1 MTNLYFHNED
11 IKNKIIRP
19 LKGSK
24 IENYFIINKK
34 WMDKLIEKFK
44 YNKFYEIIKSKR
56 DEILNINENFQLC
69 FEGKVSDEF
78 LEKIIK
84 LIENED
90 FINDILKDEKLL
102 EGLSNKELYSVNM
115 DNIEDSTN
123 NLSIIN
129 EKIKNLI
136 KEIFKIECEE
146 KKELILGN
154 DKIIS
159 KIKAKGKNYIIEGK
173 LITFD
178 CNYSFI
184 KENSI
189 NFNRDK
195 NNMDECFINYIK
207 IGNEKG
213 NQCDKNVKKEYLNN
227 GIKKEE
233 IKLEEFTKKQIK
245 ILILYYLFIEE
256 LKENIELSK
265 TSYEC
270 YLIHKNYMKEYKNFY
285 LYNELVQEIQ
295 KILLSNNNIRNN
307 SINKEEIIFNN
318 LNNEYLKKIENKY
331 PKDIVD
337 NKEIARFKKK
347 QNLQYPFSF
356 EIINKNIYEMIK
368 KRKDN
373 KVFNFG
379 KKEYLIDEDKII
391 LKLDYPNKNIYE
403 IIVGAIDKIN
413 NTFIS
418 NYLYKFKEISKMITH
433 YDYLTRRTFTMF
445 KLYNISQTNQKVLLE
460 DINNNNEEKKT
471 RRIYILNEI
480 KEKQNDNNSA
490 QKLLSN
496 EKIIK

>member
-1 MTNLYFHNED
+1 
-11 IKNKIIRP
+11 
-19 LKGSK
+19 
-24 IENYFIINKK
+24 
-34 WMDKLIEKFK
+34 
-44 YNKFYEIIKSKR
+44 
-56 DEILNINENFQLC
+56 
-69 FEGKVSDEF
+69 
-78 LEKIIK
+78 
-84 LIENED
+84 
-90 FINDILKDEKLL
+90 
-102 EGLSNKELYSVNM
+102 
-115 DNIEDSTN
+115 
-123 NLSIIN
+123 
-129 EKIKNLI
+129 
-136 KEIFKIECEE
+136 
-146 KKELILGN
+146 
-154 DKIIS
+154 
-159 KIKAKGKNYIIEGK
+159 
-173 LITFD
+173 
-178 CNYSFI
+178 
-184 KENSI
+184 
-189 NFNRDK
+189 
-195 NNMDECFINYIK
+195 
-207 IGNEKG
+207 
-213 NQCDKNVKKEYLNN
+213 
-227 GIKKEE
+227 
-233 IKLEEFTKKQIK
+233 
-245 ILILYYLFIEE
+245 
-256 LKENIELSK
+256 
-265 TSYEC
+265 
-270 YLIHKNYMKEYKNFY
+270 MKEYKNFY